1 MTLDPD
7 DRTELAT
14 KWQLRARVKLLES
27 TLTARSKRMDDM
39 VREVRQTTKRAQ
51 TAHERID
58 EFKDSEELLG
68 RLLEQ
73 VETLTGRVDRMA
85 AFCQKLKDEREAK

>member
-1 MTLDPD
+1 MTD

-27 TLTARSKRMDDM
+27 TLTAQSKRMDDM
-39 VREVRQTTKRAQ
+39 VRDARQTTNRAQ

-73 VETLTGRVDRMA
+73 MEALTERVDRIA
-85 AFCQKLKDEREAK
+85 EFCTILKNERKEAK